1 MNKNFLGT
9 WVVVFILWMAGA
21 FLVHDTLLHNDYAA
35 ISSLFRSEADAQQH
49 FPFMILAH
57 VLLAGAFTWI
67 YIRGHEAKPWLA
79 QGLRFG
85 FAVALLT
92 VIPTYIIY
100 YVVQPIPGITVV
112 KQIIFDSIVLLVLG
126 AVAAFMNRGRL
137 RS

>member
-1 MNKNFLGT
+1 MNKSFLGT

-100 YVVQPIPGITVV
+100 YVVQPIPGMTVV

-126 AVAAFMNRGRL
+126 AVAAYMNRGRL

>member
-9 WVVVFILWMAGA
+9 WVVVFVLWMAGS

-35 ISSLFRSEADAQQH
+35 ISNLFRSEADAQQH
-49 FPFMILAH
+49 FPFMVVAH

-67 YIRGHEAKPWLA
+67 YLRGHEAKPWLA

-100 YVVQPIPGITVV
+100 YVVQPMPGITVV

-126 AVAAFMNRGRL
+126 AVAAFMNRGRM
-137 RS
+137 RA

>member
-9 WVVVFILWMAGA
+9 WVVVFIVWMAGA

-49 FPFMILAH
+49 FPFMIIAH

-67 YIRGHEAKPWLA
+67 YLRGHEAKPWLA

-100 YVVQPIPGITVV
+100 YVVQPMPGMTVV
-112 KQIIFDSIVLLVLG
+112 KQIIFDSILLLVLG
-126 AVAAFMNRGRL
+126 AVAAFMNRGRM
-137 RS
+137 RA

>member
-1 MNKNFLGT
+1 MTRCCTTTMRRFRL
-9 WVVVFILWMAGA
+9 
-21 FLVHDTLLHNDYAA
+21 
-35 ISSLFRSEADAQQH
+35 LFRSEADAQQH

-100 YVVQPIPGITVV
+100 YVVQPIPGMTVV

-126 AVAAFMNRGRL
+126 AVAAYMNRGRL

>member
-9 WVVVFILWMAGA
+9 WVVVFVLWMAGS
-21 FLVHDTLLHNDYAA
+21 FLVHDTLLHSDYAA
-35 ISSLFRSEADAQQH
+35 ISALFRSEADAQQL

-57 VLLAGAFTWI
+57 VLMAGAFTWI

-100 YVVQPIPGITVV
+100 YVVQPMPGMTVV
-112 KQIIFDSIVLLVLG
+112 KQIIFDSIVLLVVG
-126 AVAAFMNRGRL
+126 AAAAFMNRGRI
-137 RS
+137 RA